1 MNYFLQ
7 EGYTMNNNIIRIL
20 FDTIENRKN
29 SSPEKSYTAKLYNS
43 GTEIINEKILE
54 EAGEVCEAGLE
65 NDKEHLINEI
75 CDLLYHTFVLAG
87 YKNIKL
93 EEIEDELARR
103 HGISGIEEKNRRK
116 KDESVG

>member
-1 MNYFLQ
+1 MNS
-7 EGYTMNNNIIRIL
+7 NIFKIL
-20 FDTIENRKN
+20 FKTIENRKN

-65 NDKEHLINEI
+65 DDKVHLINEI

-87 YKNIKL
+87 YKNIRL